1 MLGALTITLNYSM
14 KFSLITVTLNS
25 GKTVRNTFDSVL
37 KQTYSD
43 FEYILVDGISRDNT
57 LDLINEYDSKFN
69 GRLQW
74 ISEKDDG
81 LYDAMNKGFSMA
93 TGDIIGIINSDD
105 VLADPA
111 AIEKVVKCFERD
123 EMIDAVYAD
132 LYYVAQNDISKIVRH
147 WVSGEQRSFAKGW
160 HPAHPTFYVKKE
172 IYHKYGTFDLDFK
185 FAADFELMLRLIEK
199 YHIKLHYLPEPL
211 VRMRLGG
218 TTSKNLSNI
227 RKGNIECINAFKKNN
242 IPVSRFYPLFR
253 LLPKLK
259 QYFQ

>member
-1 MLGALTITLNYSM
+1 M
-14 KFSLITVTLNS
+14 KFSLITVTFNS
-25 GKTVRNTFDSVL
+25 GQTLRDTLDSVL
-37 KQTYSD
+37 EQTYGSL
-43 FEYILVDGISRDNT
+43 EYILIDGFSRDNT
-57 LDLINEYDSKFN
+57 LDLIREYEPLFN
-69 GRLQW
+69 GRLKW
-74 ISEKDDG
+74 LSEKDSG

-105 VLADPA
+105 VLADSNT
-111 AIEKVVKCFERD
+111 IEKVAECFAKD
-123 EMIDAVYAD
+123 KTIDAVYAD

-147 WVSGEQRSFAKGW
+147 WVSGKQSSFAKGW
-160 HPAHPTFYVKKE
+160 HPAHPTFYAKKDV
-172 IYHKYGTFDLDFK
+172 YNRYGAFDLDFK

-199 YHIKLHYLPEPL
+199 HHIKLYYLPELL

-218 TTSKNLSNI
+218 KTSKNLSNI

-242 IPVSRFYPLFR
+242 ISVSRLYPLLR

>member
-111 AIEKVVKCFERD
+111 AIEK
-123 EMIDAVYAD
+123 
-132 LYYVAQNDISKIVRH
+132 
-147 WVSGEQRSFAKGW
+147 
-160 HPAHPTFYVKKE
+160 
-172 IYHKYGTFDLDFK
+172 
-185 FAADFELMLRLIEK
+185 
-199 YHIKLHYLPEPL
+199 
-211 VRMRLGG
+211 
-218 TTSKNLSNI
+218 
-227 RKGNIECINAFKKNN
+227 
-242 IPVSRFYPLFR
+242 
-253 LLPKLK
+253 
-259 QYFQ
+259 